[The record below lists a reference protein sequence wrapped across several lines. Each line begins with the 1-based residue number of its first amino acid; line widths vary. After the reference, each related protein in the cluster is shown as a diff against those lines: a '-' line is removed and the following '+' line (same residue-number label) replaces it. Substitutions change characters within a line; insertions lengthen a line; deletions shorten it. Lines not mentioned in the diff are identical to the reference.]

1 MFVGDMLVIASAAS
15 TEIGTD
21 WLNPVF
27 RPEDYFFELRTIK
40 AAPVFDELSFDPFP
54 VDGQRHE
61 DDFSADP
68 TDAGASE
75 RDVMNIQFD
84 KWS

>member
-21 WLNPVF
+21 WLYPVV

-40 AAPVFDELSFDPFP
+40 AAPVLDQLCFDSFP

-61 DDFSADP
+61 DDFSVDP
-68 TDAGASE
+68 TDTGASE
-75 RDVMNIQFD
+75 RDVMDVQFD
-84 KWS
+84 KWA